1 MPLPLI
7 PIIAGATSLIAGA
20 LGVKKGLDAKGLY
33 EQAKSIGGRAERRH
47 REAVKE
53 IEDRR
58 TSVYEQ
64 LQALGRMKADAFSNT
79 ARYVVDQVRQARAVA
94 TLSDV
99 DYASIPEEE
108 LVVFERESAQ
118 MSALDLV
125 SDAGTSAALAALG
138 AGGTYAAV
146 GAAATASTGTAIA
159 SLSGA
164 AATNATLAWLGGG
177 SLATGGLG
185 IAGGMWV
192 LSGIV
197 AGPALAITGFSLA
210 SRAEEAVTQAQF
222 FAAEVDEKIAELQSL
237 HALLDGTSNNI
248 NETEHALESLLVAF
262 ENARSQYEDRHR
274 KADQSWSERSSQL
287 NENQRAQDIE
297 AFEFDLQRI
306 IVVFK
311 AIKEVVQTPLLDETH
326 MPIVGLRERLSQ
338 VVDVCDS
345 ELFSARRGDH
355 E

>member
-197 AGPALAITGFSLA
+197 AGPALAITGFSL
-210 SRAEEAVTQAQF
+210 
-222 FAAEVDEKIAELQSL
+222 
-237 HALLDGTSNNI
+237 
-248 NETEHALESLLVAF
+248 
-262 ENARSQYEDRHR
+262 
-274 KADQSWSERSSQL
+274 
-287 NENQRAQDIE
+287 
-297 AFEFDLQRI
+297 
-306 IVVFK
+306 
-311 AIKEVVQTPLLDETH
+311 
-326 MPIVGLRERLSQ
+326 
-338 VVDVCDS
+338 
-345 ELFSARRGDH
+345 
-355 E
+355 